1 MYYDYGDLDE
11 TGGNYKIQLAD
22 GIEVGVEE
30 HEQLCG
36 CGCEEGFSDS
46 GLSSE
51 DDYELSE
58 LELSEPEMWDEIS
71 SRVLTSQYGTDDGEW
86 TIVWCF
92 DTGEEAIA

>member
-1 MYYDYGDLDE
+1 MVDRIRQLME
-11 TGGNYKIQLAD
+11 YKGLTSTQLAD

-58 LELSEPEMWDEIS
+58 LELSEPEM
-71 SRVLTSQYGTDDGEW
+71 
-86 TIVWCF
+86 
-92 DTGEEAIA
+92 